1 MEHASSKIVTTF
13 DGHKKLASYNAV
25 QGCVVIQSIREEEE
39 YMQHLDKI
47 IQRDYFPDL
56 AGTQESG
63 TGIVNSDTSVPDTWR
78 ENESRNPEKGL
89 FSFLSYSNIQILLA
103 DPTAVTL
110 DKYLANNTTEDDAS
124 FVELIEETEKKQRIK
139 LSSFFPSLEAPS
151 DLVTN
156 EPKPLA
162 LPDGAH
168 FQVGPR
174 LTLTGNN
181 AVHFNPDGVAQT
193 QDEFLDHLARERKI
207 VPANTRFKRP
217 LSVTMAKRTLSKQ
230 MLLQRIGLDGK
241 ELNPA
246 LGTPQVGGFK
256 FMDTSPSPAL
266 SALGASPL
274 MTWGQ
279 LDSTPARLDDGSAT
293 PSVMSG
299 VPAFHIPSPS
309 KREQLAHK
317 LADKA
322 SRQRTRDRN
331 EAVKRVHS
339 GISSPSLSLLSP
351 AARRLLA
358 TSSGRAGSSSRPGT
372 GSSAISFIQSPMAKS
387 FTPRRLASDLVVVRR
402 PTSGRTTGVCQS
414 PAVAADTAKKIPPT
428 HSDESVALKVISP
441 SNEGSRPPNQSITDN
456 LLNLRPQTLH
466 SQTPTHNG

>member
-1 MEHASSKIVTTF
+1 
-13 DGHKKLASYNAV
+13 
-25 QGCVVIQSIREEEE
+25 
-39 YMQHLDKI
+39 
-47 IQRDYFPDL
+47 
-56 AGTQESG
+56 
-63 TGIVNSDTSVPDTWR
+63 
-78 ENESRNPEKGL
+78 
-89 FSFLSYSNIQILLA
+89 
-103 DPTAVTL
+103 
-110 DKYLANNTTEDDAS
+110 
-124 FVELIEETEKKQRIK
+124 
-139 LSSFFPSLEAPS
+139 
-151 DLVTN
+151 
-156 EPKPLA
+156 
-162 LPDGAH
+162 
-168 FQVGPR
+168 
-174 LTLTGNN
+174 
-181 AVHFNPDGVAQT
+181 
-193 QDEFLDHLARERKI
+193 
-207 VPANTRFKRP
+207 
-217 LSVTMAKRTLSKQ
+217 MAKRTLSKQ

-241 ELNPA
+241 ELNPTM
-246 LGTPQVGGFK
+246 GTPQVGGFK

-293 PSVMSG
+293 PSVISG

-372 GSSAISFIQSPMAKS
+372 GSSAISFTQSPMAKS

-402 PTSGRTTGVCQS
+402 PTSGQTTGVCHS
-414 PAVAADTAKKIPPT
+414 PAVAADAAKKIAPT
-428 HSDESVALKVISP
+428 HPDESVPVKIITP
-441 SNEGSRPPNQSITDN
+441 SNEGGCPPNQSITDN
-456 LLNLRPQTLH
+456 LLNLRPLH
-466 SQTPTHNG
+466 SQTPAHNG

>member
-63 TGIVNSDTSVPDTWR
+63 TGTLDSDTLVPDTWI
-78 ENESRNPEKGL
+78 ENESRNPEK
-89 FSFLSYSNIQILLA
+89 A

-151 DLVTN
+151 NLVTD
-156 EPKPLA
+156 ETKPLA

-193 QDEFLDHLARERKI
+193 RDEFLDHLARERKI

-241 ELNPA
+241 ELNPT

-293 PSVMSG
+293 PSVISG

-339 GISSPSLSLLSP
+339 GIS
-351 AARRLLA
+351 R
-358 TSSGRAGSSSRPGT
+358 
-372 GSSAISFIQSPMAKS
+372 
-387 FTPRRLASDLVVVRR
+387 
-402 PTSGRTTGVCQS
+402 
-414 PAVAADTAKKIPPT
+414 
-428 HSDESVALKVISP
+428 
-441 SNEGSRPPNQSITDN
+441 
-456 LLNLRPQTLH
+456 
-466 SQTPTHNG
+466 

>member
-63 TGIVNSDTSVPDTWR
+63 TGTLDSDTLVPDTWI
-78 ENESRNPEKGL
+78 ENESRNPEK
-89 FSFLSYSNIQILLA
+89 A

-151 DLVTN
+151 NLVTD
-156 EPKPLA
+156 ETKPLA

-193 QDEFLDHLARERKI
+193 RDEFLDHLARERKI

-241 ELNPA
+241 ELNPT

-293 PSVMSG
+293 PSVISG

-372 GSSAISFIQSPMAKS
+372 GSSGISFTQSPMVKS

-414 PAVAADTAKKIPPT
+414 PAVAADAATKIPPI
-428 HSDESVALKVISP
+428 HPDESVALKVTTS
-441 SNEGSRPPNQSITDN
+441 SNEGGCPPSQSITDN
-456 LLNLRPQTLH
+456 LLNLRPVH
-466 SQTPTHNG
+466 SQTPIHNG